1 MMSAPLIG
9 EKSRLNTTLEFLRK
23 FDLLIITALFLL
35 LATLISVDR
44 AIDFM
49 IFCIFVLAY
58 DLLYGYMGRLSFGH
72 MLYLGVGA
80 YALALSG
87 EHLSGNPFLGLLIAV
102 GSGAAVGLILGPIIV
117 RTTGACFA
125 LINLAFN
132 QLGFFLALVAFSKWT
147 GGEDGMSTS
156 FHKIWILDF
165 SKKTTVFWF
174 SLLSL
179 ILVVFLLRRLTNS
192 LFGILLRGIKENET
206 RVKFL
211 GYDTFA
217 VKMGAFVISTS
228 LSAFAGALFIFNY
241 SYVTTSFIDPLRS
254 VEVIFASLIGG
265 AGSVYGALVGG
276 VCYKLISNYLPNY
289 VQRWEMFLGV
299 VLLLLVF
306 KFRSGVWGYLVALL
320 KRYEKPAA
328 VESEPRSGG
337 SR

>member
-9 EKSRLNTTLEFLRK
+9 EKSRLDATLEFLRK
-23 FDLLIITALFLL
+23 FDLLVIAALFLV
-35 LATLISVDR
+35 LAMLISVDR

-80 YALALSG
+80 YALALSA

-156 FHKIWILDF
+156 FHKIWIIDF

-217 VKMGAFVISTS
+217 VKMGAFVISTT

-306 KFRSGVWGYLVALL
+306 KFRTGVWGYLVAWL
-320 KRYEKPAA
+320 KRYEKPAG
-328 VESEPRSGG
+328 VEPEPRSGG